1 MSGNDR
7 SCPSVC
13 HNFSHVTHFPAV
25 PKELKLNQFA
35 PQTISNL
42 PIRRKTLITYRSMY
56 RCHIEP
62 VIGELDLT
70 DIKRA
75 QIQELIKLLPPQT
88 SQMTLAVLKS
98 IYREALAQELVEH
111 SPAHGVKGQR
121 VIVAPRK
128 FLTWEEV
135 DKLSFGKYTTQIR
148 FLALHGLRWSE
159 AVALTEDD
167 IRDGRIYINKSVHGQ
182 TKSKAG
188 VRTVPLVS
196 PFKKFPRTRRPLR
209 KVLKPHGITIHSLR
223 HTYAY
228 LLKSKGVHVTTAQRL
243 LGHSDPKVTLAIYTQ
258 VLDSEIDDTGMMLRA
273 FIGNEKP
280 EIDPSS
286 AKRLIA

>member
-1 MSGNDR
+1 MSNI
-7 SCPSVC
+7 C
-13 HNFSHVTHFPAV
+13 HNFRHDFLPQFPE
-25 PKELKLNQFA
+25 KELKLNQFA
-35 PQTISNL
+35 SQTISNL
-42 PIRRKTLITYRSMY
+42 PIRHKTLITYRSMY
-56 RCHIEP
+56 RCHIEKA
-62 VIGELDLT
+62 IGELDLT
-70 DIKRA
+70 EVRRTH
-75 QIQELIKLLPPQT
+75 IQELISPLPPQT

-111 SPAHGVKGQR
+111 SPAHGVKGQK
-121 VIVAPRK
+121 VIVSPRR

-135 DKLSFGKYTTQIR
+135 NRINFGKYNTQIR

-159 AVALTEDD
+159 AVALTEND
-167 IRDGRIYINKSVHGQ
+167 IRDGRIYVNKSVHGQ

-196 PFKKFPRTRRPLR
+196 PFRKFPTTRKALR
-209 KVLKPHGITIHSLR
+209 KALAPHGITIHSLR

-258 VLDSEIDDTGMMLRA
+258 VLDNEIDDTGVMLRS
-273 FIGNEKP
+273 FIGNETASN
-280 EIDPSS
+280 EFNSTLCL
-286 AKRLIA
+286 AV

>member
-1 MSGNDR
+1 
-7 SCPSVC
+7 
-13 HNFSHVTHFPAV
+13 
-25 PKELKLNQFA
+25 LKLDQFA
-35 PQTISNL
+35 RHTIDNL
-42 PIRRKTLITYRSMY
+42 PIRHKTLITYRSMY
-56 RCHIEP
+56 RCHIEKQ
-62 VIGELDLT
+62 IGDLDLT
-70 DIKRA
+70 EVKRTH
-75 QIQELIKLLPPQT
+75 IQELISPLPPQT

-98 IYREALAQELVEH
+98 IYREALAQELVEN

-121 VIVAPRK
+121 VIVAPKR
-128 FLTWEEV
+128 FLTWDEV
-135 DKLSFGKYTTQIR
+135 DKKSFGKYTTQIR

-167 IRDGRIYINKSVHGQ
+167 IRDGRIYVNKSVHGT

-196 PFKKFPRTRRPLR
+196 PFKKFPTTRRPLR
-209 KVLKPHGITIHSLR
+209 KVLQPHGITIHSLR

-258 VLDSEIDDTGMMLRA
+258 VLDNEIDDTGDMLRA
-273 FIGNEKP
+273 FIGNE
-280 EIDPSS
+280 S
-286 AKRLIA
+286 AESRLSQAQRLTA